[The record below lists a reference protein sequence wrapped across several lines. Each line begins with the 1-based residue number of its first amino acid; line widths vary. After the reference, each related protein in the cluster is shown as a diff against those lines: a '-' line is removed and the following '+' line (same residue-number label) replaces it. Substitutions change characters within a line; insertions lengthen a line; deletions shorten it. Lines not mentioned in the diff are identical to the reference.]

1 MLSGMQSIHRF
12 ICASTHGRTP
22 QGVLFL
28 LEFQRFQGV
37 KKVLKKEKKVL
48 DIIHP
53 QVYIIY
59 RDKEDKQMTFTIE
72 KVANMIFITSDCGV
86 IFKAWHEAEFTERKL
101 NNQIK
106 KINDNLTGHATFINM
121 L

>member
-1 MLSGMQSIHRF
+1 MHLW
-12 ICASTHGRTP
+12 
-22 QGVLFL
+22 
-28 LEFQRFQGV
+28 
-37 KKVLKKEKKVL
+37 
-48 DIIHP
+48 
-53 QVYIIY
+53 VYIMC
-59 RDKEDKQMTFTIE
+59 RDKEDEQMTFTIE

-106 KINDNLTGHATFINM
+106 KISDNLTGHATFNNM